1 MAAYEKVTWRTHDG
15 TRYVESIMS
24 DGHPAFRVTD
34 PRHIF
39 QDRFAFGI
47 VRIVTRTLPDGSV
60 VFADL
65 TVAGL
70 RRLGVELD
78 SLEPVEAKAR
88 PGLRPFA
95 PVTRRPGESVADLN
109 QRRYRT
115 RLAELLADIGQA
127 RGRNLALA
135 A

>member
-47 VRIVTRTLPDGSV
+47 VRIVTRTLLDGSV

-70 RRLGVELD
+70 RRLGVELSD
-78 SLEPVEAKAR
+78 LEPAEAKAR
-88 PGLRPFA
+88 PESRPFA
-95 PVTRRPGESVADLN
+95 PVVRRPGEPIGDLN
-109 QRRYRT
+109 ARRYAT
-115 RLAELLADIGQA
+115 RLAELLADIGRA
-127 RGRNLALA
+127 RKLALA